1 MDNKA
6 AIFITDF
13 PWPLNWVTVD
23 LQNLLAEYSHNN
35 YACIIIL
42 LGSFFFFLSPTV
54 STSYISF
61 SRAMYLKA

>member
-6 AIFITDF
+6 AIFTTDF

-42 LGSFFFFLSPTV
+42 LGSFFFSVSNGFHILHFL
-54 STSYISF
+54 
-61 SRAMYLKA
+61 LKGYES